1 MSEKPVSAQAADE
14 PMFHGRLHYKIL
26 LATLLCAAPFIF
38 GVDYLFYRNLRRD
51 KIAEQGRQL
60 QHIAATT
67 ATLLDAG
74 ELAPDAEGL
83 LLDRRALVALTAR
96 LSAVQRVNELD
107 QPIGL
112 FYWREGKFSP
122 IEGPADAPPARDLRP
137 EARQAVERQ
146 EALSTDI
153 YADQDGA
160 WISAYAPFRRAPG
173 APVAGVVAVSAR
185 ADRMNLLIIDHF
197 KLLFLEVTLTG
208 LFIIIFF
215 SLILR
220 YFVTQPL
227 MKLLE
232 GVRAMTQ
239 RDYAYPIPTAAN
251 DELGALARA
260 FVQMRE
266 TLQHYVAELES
277 FAQTLEEKVEER
289 SIDLM
294 SANQELLLANSELY
308 ENQRQLRKI
317 NEDLRRAN
325 LAVMETNRLKSEFVA
340 NMSHELRTPLNAIIG
355 YASLLQRGRYGPLAE
370 AQLRALTRI
379 AENSANLLE
388 LINTFLDFSKIAA
401 GKMEVNA
408 SEIDLARFLSE
419 TIAPLDALARA
430 KGLTLSLETP
440 PRMPP
445 VTTDPS
451 RLRQAVTNLVS
462 NALKFTEQGRV
473 TVALRLEADAEMFVI
488 EVRDTGIGIAEKD
501 LPHIFEEFRQVD
513 GSATRKYGGTG
524 LGLAIAKRNILL
536 LDGVIEAESEVGKG
550 SVFRARL
557 PLRLREPEMMEASE
571 KPVVLPRPS
580 PDNRIVLCI
589 DDEPDLAQ
597 QLKALLDLTNYTVIS
612 ARNVTEGLELT
623 TVLRPRVVVLDLI
636 LPGVSGLAYLERLAE
651 DPQLKSIPV
660 IVVSQADRR
669 MAQAAFEFSMVI
681 GYHPK
686 PLDRAWLLGNLQ
698 KIEQDSLSRQ
708 RGGADRQS
716 AAPQPETLLS

>member
-1 MSEKPVSAQAADE
+1 MSEVPTTTEQTAGQVGEE
-14 PMFHGRLHYKIL
+14 PPLHGRLHYKIL

-51 KIAEQGRQL
+51 KIAEQSRNL
-60 QHIAATT
+60 QHIAATA
-67 ATLLDAG
+67 ATVLDVTLILSEQDAAP
-74 ELAPDAEGL
+74 LALA
-83 LLDRRALVALTAR
+83 ALQAR
-96 LSAVQRVNELD
+96 LRDLQRANELE
-107 QPIGL
+107 QPIDL
-112 FYWREGKFSP
+112 FYRRNETWMPVFTDR
-122 IEGPADAPPARDLRP
+122 PPAHELRP
-137 EARQAVERQ
+137 EAWQVIRRQ
-146 EALSTDI
+146 EPLATDV
-153 YADQDGA
+153 YTDRQGT
-160 WISAYAPFRRAPG
+160 WISAYAPLRAGPEG
-173 APVAGVVAVSAR
+173 PVVGLVAVHTR
-185 ADRMNLLIIDHF
+185 ADRMNMLIIDHF

-208 LFIIIFF
+208 LFIVAFF

-227 MKLLE
+227 GRLLE
-232 GVRAMTQ
+232 GVRAMAR
-239 RDYAYPIPTAAN
+239 RDYTYPIPTTAN

-260 FVQMRE
+260 FVRTRE

-325 LAVMETNRLKSEFVA
+325 LAVMESNRLKSEFVA

-355 YASLLQRGRYGPLAE
+355 YTSLLQRGRYGPLSE
-370 AQLRALTRI
+370 AQMRALTRI
-379 AENSANLLE
+379 AENSTNLLE

-401 GKMEVNA
+401 GKMEIQV
-408 SEIDLARFLSE
+408 SELNLVKFLSE

-430 KGLTLSLETP
+430 KSLTLSLVLP
-440 PRMPP
+440 PHVPLA
-445 VTTDPS
+445 VTDPA
-451 RLRQAVTNLVS
+451 RLRQIVTNLVS
-462 NALKFTEQGRV
+462 NALKFTEQGSV
-473 TVALRLEADAEMFVI
+473 TVVLDVDPAAETFTI

-524 LGLAIAKRNILL
+524 LGLSIARKNVLL
-536 LDGVIEAESEVGKG
+536 LDGTIEVESEVGKG
-550 SVFRARL
+550 SVFRVRL
-557 PLRLREPEMMEASE
+557 PLRLREQEKMEASE
-571 KPVVLPRPS
+571 KPMALPCPS
-580 PDNRIVLCI
+580 SDNRIILCI

-597 QLKALLDLTNYTVIS
+597 QLKTMLDLTSYTVIS

-623 TVLRPRVVVLDLI
+623 AVLRPRVVVLDLI
-636 LPGVSGLAYLERLAE
+636 LPGISGLTYLERLAE
-651 DPQLKSIPV
+651 DPTLKHTPV

-669 MAQAAFEFSMVI
+669 MAQTAFEFPMVI

-686 PLDRAWLLGNLQ
+686 PLDRTWLLNNLQ
-698 KIEQDSLSRQ
+698 KIEQ
-708 RGGADRQS
+708 
-716 AAPQPETLLS
+716 ETPFRHQMGQGHRVVNSVENLLS

>member
-1 MSEKPVSAQAADE
+1 MSEKPASAPGTDE
-14 PMFHGRLHYKIL
+14 PLFHGRLHYKIL
-26 LATLLCAAPFIF
+26 LATLLCAAPLIF

-60 QHIAATT
+60 QRIAATT
-67 ATLLDAG
+67 ATLLDAA
-74 ELAPDAEGL
+74 ELPPEAL
-83 LLDRRALVALTAR
+83 LKPEATLEMRALSAR
-96 LSAVQRVNELD
+96 LRAVQRVNELD
-107 QPIGL
+107 QPIEL
-112 FYWREGKFSP
+112 FYWREGKPVPAEGLASP
-122 IEGPADAPPARDLRP
+122 PLTRGLRP
-137 EARQAVERQ
+137 EARQAVQRQ
-146 EALSTDI
+146 EVLSTDV
-153 YADQDGA
+153 YTDRDGA
-160 WISAYAPFRRAPG
+160 WISAYAPFRLAPD

-197 KLLFLEVTLTG
+197 KILFLEVTLTG
-208 LFIIIFF
+208 LFIIVFF

-227 MKLLE
+227 GRLLE
-232 GVRAMTQ
+232 GVRAMTR
-239 RDYAYPIPTAAN
+239 RDYAYPIPTTAN

-355 YASLLQRGRYGPLAE
+355 YASLLQRGRYGALTE

-379 AENSANLLE
+379 AENSTNLLE

-401 GKMEVNA
+401 GKMEVNV
-408 SEIDLARFLSE
+408 SEVDLAQFLSE

-430 KGLTLSLETP
+430 KGLTLRLEAP
-440 PRMPP
+440 PRLPP
-445 VTTDPS
+445 AATDPS
-451 RLRQAVTNLVS
+451 RLRQAITNLVS
-462 NALKFTEQGRV
+462 NALKFTEQGSV
-473 TVALRLEADAEMFVI
+473 TVALRLEAGAEMFAI

-524 LGLAIAKRNILL
+524 LGLAIAKKNILL
-536 LDGVIEAESEVGKG
+536 LDGVIEVESEVGKG
-550 SVFRARL
+550 SVFRVRL
-557 PLRLREPEMMEASE
+557 PLRLREHEMMEASE
-571 KPVVLPRPS
+571 KPIALPSRS

-597 QLKALLDLTNYTVIS
+597 QLKAMLDLTHYTVIG

-623 TVLRPRVVVLDLI
+623 TVLHPRIVVLDLI

-651 DPQLKSIPV
+651 DPKLKSIPV

-669 MAQAAFEFSMVI
+669 TAQAAFEFPMVI

-686 PLDRAWLLGNLQ
+686 PLDRGWLLNNLR
-698 KIEQDSLSRQ
+698 KIERETLSWHQ
-708 RGGADRQS
+708 ASAADQPADRQAES
-716 AAPQPETLLS
+716 LLS